1 NPKNAWL
8 SYVRW
13 FISPITFE
21 KQYKIA
27 LYDKMLKQK
36 EAKYEK
42 TSFYH
47 KKKESL
53 SVGSAVKRGGSG
65 VITGFSRDTVPA
77 GIRATN
83 VSQVT
88 IYGSGFGAVKG
99 NIFMEDANKSNM
111 YNFVALHPTH
121 NILYWSDD
129 SIQIVVPSMGF
140 ASPDEFVGDSR
151 NACAG
156 TGYIRVIPGTGLSIP
171 IWSETELVVPH
182 AIANYATN
190 SDNELTYTPYEVRLH
205 NTNGQG
211 GYTFVYDTSFYH
223 NAPAL
228 AAFRRALKT

>member
-1 NPKNAWL
+1 
-8 SYVRW
+8 
-13 FISPITFE
+13 
-21 KQYKIA
+21 
-27 LYDKMLKQK
+27 MLKQK

-53 SVGSAVKRGGSG
+53 SVGSAVKRGGSDAA
-65 VITGFSRDTVPA
+65 ITGFSRDTVPA

-83 VSQVT
+83 ASQVT

-140 ASPDEFVGDSR
+140 ASPDEFVGDTR

-156 TGYIRVIPGTGLSIP
+156 TGYIRVIPGTGLPIP

-182 AIANYATN
+182 AIAITPKIPMMKTFTPLTNFAYAMPMGRAA
-190 SDNELTYTPYEVRLH
+190 TPLCTIPRF
-205 NTNGQG
+205 T
-211 GYTFVYDTSFYH
+211 
-223 NAPAL
+223 
-228 AAFRRALKT
+228 RRARFGSIPKGIKNMALCHRHTFQRIMRRKRFL